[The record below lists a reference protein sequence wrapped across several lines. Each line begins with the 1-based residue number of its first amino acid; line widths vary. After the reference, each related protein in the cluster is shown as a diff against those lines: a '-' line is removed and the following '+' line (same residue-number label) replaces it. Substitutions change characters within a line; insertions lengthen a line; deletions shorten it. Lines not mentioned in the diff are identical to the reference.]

1 MSDLGFK
8 VTVDEANLILEGLG
22 HLPFAR
28 VYALVEKLQLQAKEQ
43 LQGPSRLTSSPIT
56 EQVGGPLV
64 SGSSNG
70 DLRGE

>member
-22 HLPFAR
+22 HLPFAK

-43 LQGPSRLTSSPIT
+43 LQAPSRVESGPTA
-56 EQVGGPLV
+56 EQIGGARA
-64 SGSSNG
+64 SNSFNG
-70 DLRGE
+70 DPRG

>member
-22 HLPFAR
+22 YLPFAK

-43 LQGPSRLTSSPIT
+43 LQAPSRSESSPAADQI
-56 EQVGGPLV
+56 VGARVGHP
-64 SGSSNG
+64 SNG
-70 DLRGE
+70 DSRG

>member
-43 LQGPSRLTSSPIT
+43 LQAPAHLEGSPAAG
-56 EQVGGPLV
+56 QGG
-64 SGSSNG
+64 GASNG
-70 DLRGE
+70 DLHGE